1 MADGGLSEFF
11 EPAEGKTAFDDPEQE
26 WYFDLPS
33 GAWERQEQKNREL
46 RQTVKRNVSERD
58 GASVPFARSTPAPRR
73 SVAWKSAG
81 GTWGLNQPQAGEE
94 SGVGPAPLR
103 VPRKEGDE
111 PSSSR
116 WNSAV
121 GTYEAA
127 PTRAE
132 DDEDEAQADAD
143 DSVVGRMGSS
153 ANARSEGETTAATG
167 GPVPL
172 LRRDGRPSAGDADPG
187 SGSMWGGAFGES
199 EPPTKRRVLAAAPL
213 AREGEE
219 APAVRW
225 ISGSLPA
232 GDAPRRGNLWMGADD
247 AASGEEP
254 ARPRRNLFA
263 EAVGEG
269 PVPPV
274 PAVEAVPE
282 SPAWLDEPYG
292 PEDEPDTTGEDLA
305 TLEDQ
310 FVVVEIDDNG
320 DEGEEAP
327 AFLASGHEAP
337 VALEPIAEPAAPAA
351 VAASPGGGL
360 SALPLLRRSLEE
372 EAAPEATTS
381 SDSGEPTS
389 RWDQVFAGQAV
400 GGDLID
406 AMRDWLVHEKEEEAR
421 ARDITLLPAE
431 LLQPFE
437 WENDPDDAPGVTFE
451 AESGAG
457 ISVASLAGHIWLE
470 AQPAAASTA
479 QAQPAEDVAAAW
491 RAPVPEE
498 AWEPGPD
505 LARITAPSPGDVSEG
520 EQWGGSSWAELAPAA
535 SRDGTKKKGG
545 LLGRL
550 FGKGSKAEVPATGP
564 EWAMGGPS
572 AWTAPSSASHPPAP
586 LEPAPRPDDWAP
598 VEDAAPVL
606 PEWTPPPVLT
616 PEPSETLAAAEA
628 PAPALRRDWDDGWF
642 ELPGDLVGPP
652 GNADAHQLGLGRP
665 DVTAGETT
673 PTPLFAAAPDEPQN
687 ESEAGFGPGG
697 AAVAG
702 DLGETATA
710 RPALSLVPAAES
722 GEDDPWAAF
731 IAAREEE
738 ETPFRFTSEGDARRT
753 GSLG

>member
-58 GASVPFARSTPAPRR
+58 GASVPFARNTPAPRR

-81 GTWGLNQPQAGEE
+81 GTWGLNQPQAGEG

-143 DSVVGRMGSS
+143 DSVVGQMGSS
-153 ANARSEGETTAATG
+153 ANARSEGETPAATG

-232 GDAPRRGNLWMGADD
+232 GDVPRRGNLWMGADD

-292 PEDEPDTTGEDLA
+292 PEDEPDTTGEEHY
-305 TLEDQ
+305 LEQ
-310 FVVVEIDDNG
+310 LRA
-320 DEGEEAP
+320 GENKAKLLII
-327 AFLASGHEAP
+327 FLHS
-337 VALEPIAEPAAPAA
+337 
-351 VAASPGGGL
+351 
-360 SALPLLRRSLEE
+360 
-372 EAAPEATTS
+372 
-381 SDSGEPTS
+381 
-389 RWDQVFAGQAV
+389 
-400 GGDLID
+400 
-406 AMRDWLVHEKEEEAR
+406 EEAR
-421 ARDITLLPAE
+421 KYHTEIKGLKGRMRWIR
-431 LLQPFE
+431 
-437 WENDPDDAPGVTFE
+437 
-451 AESGAG
+451 
-457 ISVASLAGHIWLE
+457 ILE
-470 AQPAAASTA
+470 IPLI
-479 QAQPAEDVAAAW
+479 
-491 RAPVPEE
+491 
-498 AWEPGPD
+498 G
-505 LARITAPSPGDVSEG
+505 RI
-520 EQWGGSSWAELAPAA
+520 
-535 SRDGTKKKGG
+535 
-545 LLGRL
+545 
-550 FGKGSKAEVPATGP
+550 
-564 EWAMGGPS
+564 
-572 AWTAPSSASHPPAP
+572 
-586 LEPAPRPDDWAP
+586 
-598 VEDAAPVL
+598 
-606 PEWTPPPVLT
+606 
-616 PEPSETLAAAEA
+616 
-628 PAPALRRDWDDGWF
+628 
-642 ELPGDLVGPP
+642 
-652 GNADAHQLGLGRP
+652 
-665 DVTAGETT
+665 
-673 PTPLFAAAPDEPQN
+673 
-687 ESEAGFGPGG
+687 
-697 AAVAG
+697 
-702 DLGETATA
+702 
-710 RPALSLVPAAES
+710 
-722 GEDDPWAAF
+722 
-731 IAAREEE
+731 IAAIFFFLNINDHMRDLRIIENHMIRLAEQSQNKNVSN
-738 ETPFRFTSEGDARRT
+738 FRKLQSMIRQRF
-753 GSLG
+753 